1 MVKVKSFKLIYDNLG
16 LDYIKCQLNNNKLFD
31 IQIDDFFYF
40 LLEKDKN
47 LEEYSKKF
55 ITWDEFTNDLISL
68 EFPFIMYFEN
78 YINSQ
83 FTVEELIEFTY
94 SEI

>member
-68 EFPFIMYFEN
+68 EFPFIIYFES